1 MQAPTRPISIKLD
14 ERDKERLRKLGEAR
28 KRTPHWLA
36 KEAIS
41 QYLDREER
49 LEQFRQETAARWEE
63 FCRTGKSIPHSAV
76 VEWLDSWGSDS
87 EGEAPA

>member
-1 MQAPTRPISIKLD
+1 MHAPTKPISIKLD

-36 KEAIS
+36 REAIG

-49 LEQFRQETAARWEE
+49 LEQFRQETAARWED
-63 FCRTGKSIPHSAV
+63 FCRTGKSVPHTAV
-76 VEWLDSWGSDS
+76 VEWLDSWGTDS
-87 EGEAPA
+87 GREAPE